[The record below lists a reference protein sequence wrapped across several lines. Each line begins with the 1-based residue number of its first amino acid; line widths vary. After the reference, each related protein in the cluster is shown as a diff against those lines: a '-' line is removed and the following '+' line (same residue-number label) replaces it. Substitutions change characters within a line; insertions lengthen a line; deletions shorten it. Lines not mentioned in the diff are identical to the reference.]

1 VIMDRQPARRFSMIR
16 DFQLADFFTLLNG
29 FAGTGAVL
37 SFMGFLVTHSTL
49 RFWLGAALL
58 PVALVMD
65 VLDGRIA
72 RWRHEVSPLGQE
84 MDSLA
89 DVVSFGVAPATMGF
103 AVGLRGGW
111 DALCLVYFVG
121 CGISRLARYNA
132 TAAQLADTRGKVTH
146 FEGMPIPSS
155 LLVAMILAALA
166 AAGRWGDALPFSV
179 FRLGPAALHPLSLL
193 YVLHG
198 SAMIS
203 KTLRIPKP

>member
-1 VIMDRQPARRFSMIR
+1 MIR
-16 DFQLADFFTLLNG
+16 DFHLADFITLLNG

-37 SFMGFLVTHSTL
+37 SFMHFLVTARSAHL
-49 RFWLGAALL
+49 WLGMALL
-58 PVALVMD
+58 PVALAMD
-65 VLDGRIA
+65 VLDGRVA
-72 RWRHEVSPLGQE
+72 RWRQEVSPLGQE

-89 DVVSFGVAPATMGF
+89 DVVSFGVAPATLGF
-103 AVGLRGGW
+103 TVGLRGGW

-132 TAAQLADTRGKVTH
+132 TAAVLSDAKGKVKY

-155 LLVAMILAALA
+155 LLLAGLLAALVA
-166 AAGRWGDALPFSV
+166 TGRWGGALPFGQLE
-179 FRLGPAALHPLSLL
+179 LGPAVLHPLALL
-193 YVLHG
+193 YVAHG

>member
-1 VIMDRQPARRFSMIR
+1 MEARPARRFSMIR
-16 DFQLADFFTLLNG
+16 DFHLADLFTLLNG

-37 SFMGFLVTHSTL
+37 AFMDYLVTRDPARL
-49 RFWLGAALL
+49 WLGIALL
-58 PVALVMD
+58 PIALVMD

-72 RWRHEVSPLGQE
+72 RWRREASPLGQE

-89 DVVSFGVAPATMGF
+89 DVVSFGVAPATLGF
-103 AVGLRGGW
+103 TVGLRGGW

-132 TAAQLADTRGKVTH
+132 TAAELSQAAGKVTH
-146 FEGMPIPSS
+146 FEGLPIPSS
-155 LLVAMILAALA
+155 LLLAAILAALV
-166 AAGRWGDALPFSV
+166 AAGRWGGALPFG
-179 FRLGPAALHPLSLL
+179 RIDLGPAVLHPLALL
-193 YVLHG
+193 YAIHG